1 MERSFRKGLPW
12 NFWEMNMTE
21 KGIWSVDQK
30 GSWGDGKLEEWQYFF
45 MPSFH

>member
-1 MERSFRKGLPW
+1 MERSFRKGLPR
-12 NFWEMNMTE
+12 NYWEMNMTE